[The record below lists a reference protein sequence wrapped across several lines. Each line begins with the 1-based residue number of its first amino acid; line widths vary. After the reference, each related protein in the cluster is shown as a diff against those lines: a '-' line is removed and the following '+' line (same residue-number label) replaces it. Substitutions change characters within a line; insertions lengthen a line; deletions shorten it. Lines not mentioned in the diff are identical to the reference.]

1 MLGRKAQSG
10 RTRQGPPA
18 VWPSRRIEGPWLRAR
33 CRKSGGTRY
42 LGIGRPCLLEDA
54 RPHHHPGRNRP
65 LPKCVATPMG
75 ADGRLPCPTWP
86 PAVTDCDT
94 AHCDISAADERRVAF
109 RGRGRS
115 HRRQPARSLD
125 ISPAMPVWLRRPA
138 LAACIDYLGPPA
150 LCVAAALS
158 SSRLGVAC
166 PKRPF

>member
-65 LPKCVATPMG
+65 LPFSVATPMG
-75 ADGRLPCPTWP
+75 ADGRAALP
-86 PAVTDCDT
+86 D
-94 AHCDISAADERRVAF
+94 
-109 RGRGRS
+109 
-115 HRRQPARSLD
+115 
-125 ISPAMPVWLRRPA
+125 
-138 LAACIDYLGPPA
+138 LAACCDRLRHCTLRHQRRRRTTRRFPRAWEVAPQTASTVALYLTSHARLVATPGTSCVHRLPWPPS
-150 LCVAAALS
+150 LVRRRSPL
-158 SSRLGVAC
+158 
-166 PKRPF
+166 